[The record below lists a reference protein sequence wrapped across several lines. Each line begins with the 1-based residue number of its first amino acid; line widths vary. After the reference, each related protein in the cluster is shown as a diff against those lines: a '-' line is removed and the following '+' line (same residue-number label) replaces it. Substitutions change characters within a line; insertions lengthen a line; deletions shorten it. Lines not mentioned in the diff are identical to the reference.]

1 MPEAESPLKIC
12 ACRHRR
18 VAHRAVL
25 SQADDLDFARPGE
38 QPVIRPGFEISK
50 LLAVIDFA
58 LASSADPEDDFLS
71 DLQLTSPEE
80 LKKRVNGVFEFQ
92 VKSGSE
98 KQVRRSGCGARAD
111 LGRPGMR
118 T

>member
-58 LASSADPEDDFLS
+58 LTSSADPEDDFLS

-98 KQVRRSGCGARAD
+98 KQVRASR
-111 LGRPGMR
+111 
-118 T
+118 